1 MMSRLIKNADELNS
15 LKGIKLVE
23 GIDGERMIDSKV
35 DFRESSVVGLTILSS
50 FLYYWS
56 LFLYQMKQIKK

>member
-35 DFRESSVVGLTILSS
+35 GFRESSVVGLTILSS
-50 FLYYWS
+50 FLYY
-56 LFLYQMKQIKK
+56 

>member
-1 MMSRLIKNADELNS
+1 MMPRLIENADELNS
-15 LKGIKLVE
+15 LKVIKLVE

-50 FLYYWS
+50 FLYY
-56 LFLYQMKQIKK
+56 